1 MCIYYL
7 VFHILL
13 ICYLYCK
20 ILFKFIF
27 FLYDLNNSLHSN
39 IMTIIS
45 HINYEIPNLY
55 ASSRYD
61 TNCLHFAK
69 LFRGNKPIG
78 NWMPNSTHM
87 HAEHNALRVL
97 RNQKNRKNNRLTMV
111 VLRFDRSLE
120 NLLMS
125 RPCSR
130 CIELLQN
137 NCIRTV
143 VYSNNLGALIK
154 ENTNQIIHKPSS
166 MACNIPIYGRVVSFS
181 KFKEM
186 PPRTPICY

>member
-1 MCIYYL
+1 MCVYHLIAHVTYIVTYYL
-7 VFHILL
+7 SFDYL
-13 ICYLYCK
+13 I
-20 ILFKFIF
+20 
-27 FLYDLNNSLHSN
+27 DLNISIHLNR
-39 IMTIIS
+39 MTIIS
-45 HINYEIPNLY
+45 HINYGIPNLY
-55 ASSRYD
+55 SSCRYD

-111 VLRFDRSLE
+111 VLRFDKSLE

-130 CIELLQN
+130 CVELLKN

-143 VYSNNLGALIK
+143 VYSDNLGALIK
-154 ENTNQIIHKPSS
+154 ENTNQIVHKPSS
-166 MACNIPIYGRVVSFS
+166 MACNIPIHGRTVVSFS

-186 PPRTPICY
+186 PPRTPYYS

>member
-1 MCIYYL
+1 
-7 VFHILL
+7 
-13 ICYLYCK
+13 
-20 ILFKFIF
+20 
-27 FLYDLNNSLHSN
+27 
-39 IMTIIS
+39 MTIIS

-87 HAEHNALRVL
+87 HAEHNALRAL

-130 CIELLQN
+130 CVELLQN

-166 MACNIPIYGRVVSFS
+166 MACNIPIHGRVVSFS